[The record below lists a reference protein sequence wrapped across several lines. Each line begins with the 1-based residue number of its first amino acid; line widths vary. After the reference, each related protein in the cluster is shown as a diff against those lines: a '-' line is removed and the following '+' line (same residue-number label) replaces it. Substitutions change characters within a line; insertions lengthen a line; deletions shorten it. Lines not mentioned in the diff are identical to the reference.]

1 LVVPTLY
8 LFDRWDERIGILL
21 TLGTMM
27 HSEELGVSTARR
39 RRGHQN
45 PQGHRRHNVQTR
57 REHQSPLMQGRVG
70 GRGIATEH
78 HRVTKS
84 ELLEAFGIS
93 YGA

>member
-1 LVVPTLY
+1 
-8 LFDRWDERIGILL
+8 
-21 TLGTMM
+21 
-27 HSEELGVSTARR
+27 
-39 RRGHQN
+39 
-45 PQGHRRHNVQTR
+45 
-57 REHQSPLMQGRVG
+57 MQGRVG